1 MSSLPIRG
9 SRRARA
15 APTALARGLT
25 LIEVLVAIAIIVILI
40 GLILPAIQKVR
51 EAAARQNC
59 SNNLKQMGLAFH
71 NHHETLGRFP
81 YGGVQ
86 VPFTGA
92 QADISQT
99 TPKGREASWS
109 WAYFLLPYLEQDSL
123 YKNADSELVRNTP
136 VKTYYCPS
144 RRAAQ
149 VYGCGA
155 KIDYAGNAGTSNT
168 GANGA
173 VMRTDLGAIRLTD
186 ISDGTNCTL
195 LAGEKQMNRAAFG
208 ESADDNEAYCTP
220 GWNGD
225 WEVYR
230 IGSGQPA
237 PDYNTPGGTTPTHV
251 FGSAHASGFNTVFC
265 DGSVRFIRYSV
276 SAATWSRA
284 CVRNDNLT
292 LNPNEL

>member
-1 MSSLPIRG
+1 MSSRLI
-9 SRRARA
+9 RRARA
-15 APTALARGLT
+15 APVACAPGLS
-25 LIEVLVAIAIIVILI
+25 LVEVLVVIAIIAVLI
-40 GLILPAIQKVR
+40 GLLLPAIQKVR
-51 EAAARQNC
+51 EAAARQTC

-71 NHHETLGRFP
+71 NHHETHNRFP

-86 VPFTGA
+86 VPFSGGV

-99 TPKGREASWS
+99 TPQGRERSWS
-109 WAYFLLPYLEQDSL
+109 WAYLLLPYLEQDPL
-123 YKNADSELVRNTP
+123 YKSADSELVRTTP
-136 VKTYYCPS
+136 VKEYYCPS
-144 RRAAQ
+144 RRPAQ

-173 VMRTDLGAIRLTD
+173 IMRTDLGAVRLTD
-186 ISDGTNCTL
+186 ITDGTNCTVL
-195 LAGEKQMNRAAFG
+195 VGEKQMNRDAFG

-230 IGSGQPA
+230 IGSDQPA
-237 PDYNTPGGTTPTHV
+237 PDYSAPGWTPPTHV
-251 FGSAHASGFNTVFC
+251 FGSAHVSGFYTVFC

-276 SAATWSRA
+276 SATTWTRA
-284 CVRNDNLT
+284 CVRNDNQA